1 MFYILLFIILL
12 NILYLYTNHNSNSGI
27 VYNRAPSYKQPIPK
41 LVVHKQVLVKTTLP
55 KQNAPSTSAIPKQA
69 APSTS
74 GCTRLG
80 DENSMSKH
88 ICCTAPSCQ
97 RFSCKDGTM
106 PNETDMQCN
115 ENYKLQC
122 AIQDGITYCMC
133 NPITPIDGKC
143 PDGYEIEQA
152 LSGSCGGRLPPVC
165 VCSGAARRENY
176 CRKSNQGPK
185 KLI

>member
-1 MFYILLFIILL
+1 MIYKYVLLSLVLLL
-12 NILYLYTNHNSNSGI
+12 NILYLFIKSGNSSI
-27 VYNRAPSYKQPIPK
+27 FYNRAPPPKQAIPK
-41 LVVHKQVLVKTTLP
+41 LPPKPVVPKHAPKQVIP
-55 KQNAPSTSAIPKQA
+55 KYIPTKQA

-80 DENSMSKH
+80 DENSRSKD
-88 ICCTAPSCQ
+88 ICCTAPRCQ